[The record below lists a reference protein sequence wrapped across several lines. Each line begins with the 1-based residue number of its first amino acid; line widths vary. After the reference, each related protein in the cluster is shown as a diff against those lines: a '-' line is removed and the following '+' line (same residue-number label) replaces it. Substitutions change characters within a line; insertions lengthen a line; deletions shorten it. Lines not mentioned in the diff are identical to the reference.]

1 MRCRCGLRL
10 CKPLL
15 QGASRGLQFKGFTT
29 LPLLGCGSGLGMVT
43 THPFAL
49 AGPQGDMAHHLGHRH
64 IHQAVVAS
72 ARNTPCNCCRC
83 SSGVGMG

>member
-29 LPLLGCGSGLGMVT
+29 LPLLGCGSGLGMVK
-43 THPFAL
+43 THPCAL
-49 AGPQGDMAHHLGHRH
+49 AGPQGNMAHNLGHRH
-64 IHQAVVAS
+64 LHQAVVAS